1 MLCIIIWTPSNGR
14 NLRAGL
20 TGTALP
26 PRRAAPIICSVGGRV
41 SHRPL
46 TATRALVVV
55 ATLRATLRRSLPTD
69 QLSSTPRRT
78 NHILRD
84 AYVTV
89 RINMELLCAERVSPG
104 SGEGAP
110 RLPQAAAPDPVLL
123 RRRVL
128 DNLLRT
134 EERYAVTANY
144 FGTVQ
149 TEITPHMRRLVAEWM
164 LEVCEDRGCQEE
176 VFPLAISF
184 LDRFLSICAV
194 GKSQVQLLGTACLL
208 LASKLREPGSCALPA
223 DLLVFYTANS
233 ITLTDLCSW
242 ELLVLSKLKWDVAGV
257 TAHDFLPLL
266 LSRLPIR
273 GLVNVEM
280 VQRHAKTFI
289 SLAARDYEFT
299 LYSSSTLAACSI
311 AAALRGLEHDGYLS
325 RLQELTRIDLDCLQ
339 TCLEQI
345 EDMVQ
350 SLIVERDS
358 CPPNGQAR
366 EAAGWTPPPAPPH
379 DKAHSN
385 AATPTD
391 VRDVHF

>member
-1 MLCIIIWTPSNGR
+1 
-14 NLRAGL
+14 
-20 TGTALP
+20 
-26 PRRAAPIICSVGGRV
+26 
-41 SHRPL
+41 
-46 TATRALVVV
+46 
-55 ATLRATLRRSLPTD
+55 
-69 QLSSTPRRT
+69 
-78 NHILRD
+78 
-84 AYVTV
+84 
-89 RINMELLCAERVSPG
+89 MELLCAERVSP
-104 SGEGAP
+104 STEGAAAPAPGP
-110 RLPQAAAPDPVLL
+110 RAAVPDPVLL

-134 EERYAVTANY
+134 EERYAVTTNY

-164 LEVCEDRGCQEE
+164 LEVCEDQGCQEE
-176 VFPLAISF
+176 VFPLAVSY
-184 LDRFLSICAV
+184 LDRFLSICPV

-208 LASKLREPGSCALPA
+208 LASKLREPGSRCLPA

-233 ITLTDLCSW
+233 ITLADLCSW

-266 LSRLPIR
+266 LSRLPLR
-273 GLVNVEM
+273 GLVNTNM
-280 VQRHAKTFI
+280 VHRHAQTFI
-289 SLAARDYEFT
+289 ALAARDYEFM
-299 LYSSSTLAACSI
+299 LYSASTLAACSI
-311 AAALRGLEHDGYLS
+311 AAALRGLSLDGHLARLHD
-325 RLQELTRIDLDCLQ
+325 LTGIDLDCLH

-350 SLIVERDS
+350 HMIEERPVS
-358 CPPNGQAR
+358 APNGQSR
-366 EAAGWTPPPAPPH
+366 EAAGWTPPPSQ